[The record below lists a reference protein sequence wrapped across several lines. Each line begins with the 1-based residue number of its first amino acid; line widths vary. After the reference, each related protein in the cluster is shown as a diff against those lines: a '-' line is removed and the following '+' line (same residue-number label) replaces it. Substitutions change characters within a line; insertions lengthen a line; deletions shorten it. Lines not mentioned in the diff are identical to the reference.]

1 MLTCLKTAN
10 APWARLMQI
19 NGEPQG
25 PHRIRARSFN
35 ESKSAM
41 FDPSELTDEL
51 QELKGDVSR
60 LLSTTRDGVLDASK
74 GRSDALADQIKAAPA

>member
-1 MLTCLKTAN
+1 
-10 APWARLMQI
+10 
-19 NGEPQG
+19 
-25 PHRIRARSFN
+25 
-35 ESKSAM
+35 M